1 MQKTI
6 TKLEIK
12 KGDRTYIFL
21 LENDSPLGE
30 THDVLI
36 ELRQYVVEIANKM
49 LKEQSQKEEVISD
62 AGQ

>member
-12 KGDRTYIFL
+12 KGDRTYIFI

-30 THDVLI
+30 THDVLV
-36 ELRQYVVEIANKM
+36 EMREHVVGIANKM
-49 LKEQSQKEEVISD
+49 LKEQTKKEEESN
-62 AGQ
+62 A